1 MPGPL
6 TFVGRRVFAGL
17 VCALLAAVA
26 VGFAAGQ
33 NRGKS
38 GRPAVAAPVGP
49 GCARAAKA
57 VGRPDEVPAAVLPP
71 GTVLTSVVRSP
82 GGVTLVTGVVPS
94 EFRNAVQFFVTKLPA
109 AGFRNGVGDAEMDEA
124 EALFSGPGVQGK
136 WKVNGILGCPGAV
149 TLALYVRS

>member
-1 MPGPL
+1 ML
-6 TFVGRRVFAGL
+6 AGL

-33 NRGKS
+33 GRGKS
-38 GRPAVAAPVGP
+38 GRPAVAASSGP
-49 GCARAAKA
+49 GCARSAKA

-71 GTVLTSVVRSP
+71 GTVLTSVARP
-82 GGVTLVTGVVPS
+82 RRGLTLVTGVVPS
-94 EFRNAVQFFVTKLPA
+94 EFRTAVQFFVTKLPA

-124 EALFSGPGVQGK
+124 EAAFIGPGVQGK